1 MSQQDRREF
10 LAAEGVDD
18 WVVFTRRSD
27 RPVFSVPPGRI
38 GAACRI
44 ESRAYPGIELGT
56 SSTIAATGR
65 QWPAAEQPGWAQAPN
80 PSRSSTEVVRTRN
93 LYQKGRA
100 GAPAAS

>member
-1 MSQQDRREF
+1 MSEQDRREF

-18 WVVFTRRSD
+18 WVVLHGGATA
-27 RPVFSVPPGRI
+27 VFSVPPGRI

-44 ESRAYPGIELGT
+44 GRAYPGIEDSGT
-56 SSTIAATGR
+56 LLTIADDR
-65 QWPAAEQPGWAQAPN
+65 AAVTSCRTAGMGPGPEPVA
-80 PSRSSTEVVRTRN
+80 VVDRGGRTRN